1 MSSRDRLVLRAF
13 SLWSVFVWGVLI
25 RNMLKDHTH
34 GTGFRVV
41 HIALA
46 VVSIGFAVA
55 AWMIAARSARAGR
68 SARSARSAPSADLEH
83 DVTPAAVDDA
93 GQVLERQ

>member
-1 MSSRDRLVLRAF
+1 MSSRDRIVLRAF

-46 VVSIGFAVA
+46 VVSISFAVA
-55 AWMIAARSARAGR
+55 TWLIASRSAH
-68 SARSARSAPSADLEH
+68 LEH
-83 DVTPAAVDDA
+83 DVAPPAVGDA